1 MTKTRFNFFE
11 VLLFFTLI
19 IFAILL
25 ALGSL
30 NKNTVLD
37 GINLW
42 ATCVLPALFPYFF
55 ITAILSR
62 LSLTYRIGTR
72 LSPITKRLF
81 NTGGLTG
88 YAFLMS
94 VISGYPVGA
103 QITAQLKKDG
113 LISSAEAIRCSALC
127 STSSPLFLM
136 GSVGNIMF
144 KNSYFGLLLFL
155 CHLASATI
163 NGFIFSFY
171 KRNERPVNF
180 PPLLTATKTDN
191 LLYEGVYSA
200 VISILTVGGLITIFY
215 LLTELLVGYKILTPL
230 INSLTSFTG
239 DKTISQGIAFGL
251 FECTKGLKTIA
262 GSNINFFTLPTV
274 AFICGFGGL
283 SVLAQ
288 SIAFLKSAKIKTAP
302 FVLSKLSG
310 AVINFLIGIIFSA
323 FLL

>member
-113 LISSAEAIRCSALC
+113 LISSAVVFGFTESPAFTPCALIL
-127 STSSPLFLM
+127 SSV
-136 GSVGNIMF
+136 S
-144 KNSYFGLLLFL
+144 S
-155 CHLASATI
+155 
-163 NGFIFSFY
+163 IFSF
-171 KRNERPVNF
+171 VS
-180 PPLLTATKTDN
+180 D
-191 LLYEGVYSA
+191 
-200 VISILTVGGLITIFY
+200 SICTVR
-215 LLTELLVGYKILTPL
+215 
-230 INSLTSFTG
+230 
-239 DKTISQGIAFGL
+239 
-251 FECTKGLKTIA
+251 
-262 GSNINFFTLPTV
+262 
-274 AFICGFGGL
+274 
-283 SVLAQ
+283 
-288 SIAFLKSAKIKTAP
+288 
-302 FVLSKLSG
+302 
-310 AVINFLIGIIFSA
+310 
-323 FLL
+323 